1 MKLFYA
7 RVSTAEQ
14 NEERQIKAATDLGI
28 EKEYIYID
36 KQSGKNAERKQLKE
50 MIKFARK
57 GDTVYCDSIS
67 RIARNTKDLLS
78 IVDELTEKKVE
89 FV

>member
-14 NEERQIKAATDLGI
+14 NEERQIKAALELGI

-36 KQSGKNAERKQLKE
+36 KQSGKDTKREQLQKMLE
-50 MIKFARK
+50 YCRK
-57 GDTVYCDSIS
+57 GD
-67 RIARNTKDLLS
+67 
-78 IVDELTEKKVE
+78 IV
-89 FV
+89 